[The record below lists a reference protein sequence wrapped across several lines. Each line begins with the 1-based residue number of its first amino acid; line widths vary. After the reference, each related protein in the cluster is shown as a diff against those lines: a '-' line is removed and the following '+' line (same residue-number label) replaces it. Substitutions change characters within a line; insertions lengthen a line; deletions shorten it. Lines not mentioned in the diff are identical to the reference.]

1 MYVGLIFSLLGVSF
15 DLDSFGFE
23 AATCGSA
30 KHNASPKEQSARI
43 NPVVF
48 IFMRRS
54 NLDLHFPSTFFVRG
68 RYEAVNAMLLNE
80 VLKEHS
86 KNERQEATIAD
97 LKAEI
102 ATPSATVK
110 EQAAQIQRVNAF
122 LEDK

>member
-1 MYVGLIFSLLGVSF
+1 
-15 DLDSFGFE
+15 
-23 AATCGSA
+23 
-30 KHNASPKEQSARI
+30 
-43 NPVVF
+43 
-48 IFMRRS
+48 MRRS